1 MELRQTVKRLLYS
14 LNKEIAKEFNQID
27 LYKSKNKKTDNAT
40 KIMETEVIST
50 IIHIKKKELKERL
63 QKVAVL

>member
-14 LNKEIAKEFNQID
+14 LNKEIAKEFNQIE
-27 LYKSKNKKTDNAT
+27 LYKSKNQKTDNAT

-50 IIHIKKKELKERL
+50 IIHIRKKELKERL